1 MKDDHSHAR
10 SDYLFETLPKQSN
23 ETINSSK
30 SYLEKVIDVKPN
42 YQTIHSQLS
51 TDNNVIKRRDWYNF
65 RDQVQKSK
73 NPAPVDS
80 NDLTQMIKEML
91 QIEEATV
98 KVFHNENNELQAVY
112 FQDRRMKHEL

>member
-10 SDYLFETLPKQSN
+10 SDYLFEILPKQSN

-51 TDNNVIKRRDWYNF
+51 TNNNVIKRRDWYNF
-65 RDQVQKSK
+65 RDQVLKSK

-98 KVFHNENNELQAVY
+98 KVFHNENNELQAAY